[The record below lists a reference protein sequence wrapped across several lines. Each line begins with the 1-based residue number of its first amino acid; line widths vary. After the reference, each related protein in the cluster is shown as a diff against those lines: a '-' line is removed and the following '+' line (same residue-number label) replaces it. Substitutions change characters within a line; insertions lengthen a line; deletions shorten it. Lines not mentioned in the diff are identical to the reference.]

1 MILFYPYECNLIIT
15 LLEVYKEWRVF
26 DGGTWGM
33 LKIPEQRYGGK
44 AHPQCNNNCGAF
56 IGVISGVELN

>member
-33 LKIPEQRYGGK
+33 LKIPEQRYGGH
-44 AHPQCNNNCGAF
+44 AHPQC
-56 IGVISGVELN
+56 ISGHFFFTPRKIP